1 VADGGARIASG
12 GCANAKHRADSPEM
26 GRERAA
32 VPTVDLN
39 IDLGELPEEPEELYA
54 LATVVNIACGGHA
67 GDAGSMARAVALAL
81 AAGARIAAH
90 PSYPDRA
97 RFGRERL
104 AMDEAALRDTVRAQC
119 AALRAAAEAAGARVA
134 LVKLHGALYHDAA
147 SDPILARAAL
157 DGALAGLCLRGSGP
171 AGGIGVVGPPW
182 GLLSDEAR
190 ARGLGYAREGF
201 ADRAYTAEGRLV
213 PRGVPGAVLTDP
225 AACAAQAV
233 RLAEAGGV
241 DTLCVHGDSPGAT
254 AVAAAVRGALAAR
267 GLLAASPSGG
277 PCA

>member
-1 VADGGARIASG
+1 
-12 GCANAKHRADSPEM
+12 
-26 GRERAA
+26 
-32 VPTVDLN
+32 
-39 IDLGELPEEPEELYA
+39 
-54 LATVVNIACGGHA
+54 
-67 GDAGSMARAVALAL
+67 MARAVALAL

-241 DTLCVHGDSPGAT
+241 DTLCVHGDSPGAA

-267 GLLAASPSGG
+267 GLLGASPSGG
-277 PCA
+277 PCS